1 MIAKVRGLARC
12 QTYAGGAC
20 SSPERKQTPKVSLQ
34 GRNTAAPNRGP
45 FHREWRPARDRVPE
59 LPIPG
64 HLCAHYPEPAR
75 VQLQSA
81 STGAEPGPWALQKP
95 QLVHRCS
102 LHRVTWGR
110 GGDAAETGTLLPL
123 SPPAPPE
130 LSLRLRLLCGTR
142 SAGPRSRLP
151 SAPLTATMPP
161 SALRSAVTLP
171 PPPAA
176 PHATAERWSRQ
187 GGARRDRALSAGSP
201 GQSQRQDRSLGGS
214 RLEGPGRARPSS
226 ARVLKPRPGAARAER
241 WPARSRGQG
250 GSALCAACGG
260 KTLERAE
267 GGQTGTND

>member
-1 MIAKVRGLARC
+1 MREACAAPQSGSKPRKCRFRDEIQLLPKGDPSAGNEGPLGTASPSFLFPGTSAPTTPSLPGSRC
-12 QTYAGGAC
+12 
-20 SSPERKQTPKVSLQ
+20 SLQ
-34 GRNTAAPNRGP
+34 ARTGAAPGP
-45 FHREWRPARDRVPE
+45 
-59 LPIPG
+59 L
-64 HLCAHYPEPAR
+64 
-75 VQLQSA
+75 
-81 STGAEPGPWALQKP
+81 ALQKP

-110 GGDAAETGTLLPL
+110 GAYAVETGTLLSL

-142 SAGPRSRLP
+142 SAGPRSRLL

-161 SALRSAVTLP
+161 SALRSEVTLP
-171 PPPAA
+171 RPLAA

-187 GGARRDRALSAGSP
+187 GGARQARALSAGSP
-201 GQSQRQDRSLGGS
+201 GQSPRQDRSLGGS

-226 ARVLKPRPGAARAER
+226 ARVLKPRPGAARAEG

-260 KTLERAE
+260 KTLERA
-267 GGQTGTND
+267 GGRREQMTEVPDFFLKGMELN